1 MNLETFIDQFAAE
14 FDETDRKVFTAET
27 EFKAL
32 EEWNSM
38 LVMVI
43 MTMVN
48 SNYEVTLRA
57 SDLKKAVTIKDLFEI
72 VCAYQTNGAGGHA

>member
-1 MNLETFIDQFAAE
+1 MEIERFIDLFAAE
-14 FDETDRKVFTAET
+14 FDETDRSAFTAET

-43 MTMVN
+43 MTMVD
-48 SNYEVTLRA
+48 SEYGVTLKA
-57 SDLKKAVTIKDLFEI
+57 NDLKKAVTIKDLFETI
-72 VCAYQTNGAGGHA
+72 LAYRTNSAENLT